1 MPLDVLL
8 VFPYFNEENDKSIF
22 RYPPLGLGY
31 LASVLREKDISVKIL
46 DGTFSSREQAI
57 SAIHRLKPRILGI
70 YSMVTINHH
79 AISIARECRMDVELI
94 VAGGPL
100 PSLVPEEFLDVF
112 DLVVMH
118 EGEQTFLELVMKHL
132 AEESWQGI
140 KGISYKS
147 ETGRYTTNGSRPL
160 EENLDSLPF
169 PARDMF
175 PNKSYKKYWTKYHGY
190 SATSQITTRGC
201 PYLCDFCSNP
211 VFGRSYRE
219 RSAKNVV
226 AEMSEISSLGYDR
239 IFFTDDCFTQNPKR
253 VDDICDILTKESI
266 DIEWMCLSRADT
278 LSKSMA
284 RNMKDAGCVRIFFG
298 IESGNQ
304 RMLKVMNKRIVLG
317 DVVRAVKVA
326 NGAGIETGGFFILG
340 YPGETN
346 ESLLDTLQFSSRIP
360 LDYLSYSFP
369 YPIIGTGLYTKVRE
383 RITNPEWR
391 KQRGE
396 ANRHQL
402 LFTGN
407 FSQTKLQFAR
417 LKGGIQHSLR
427 RKGVYG
433 KAAAYVFEQLTD
445 PLVTVL
451 R

>member
-8 VFPYFNEENDKSIF
+8 VYPYFNEENDKSIF

-31 LASVLREKDISVKIL
+31 LASLLRSEGITVGIL
-46 DGTFSSREQAI
+46 DGTFSSMKQTM
-57 SAIHRLKPRILGI
+57 SAIRRLNPRILGI

-79 AISIARECRMDVELI
+79 AISIAKECRMDVELI

-112 DLVVMH
+112 DLVVLH
-118 EGEQTFLELVMKHL
+118 EGEHTFLELVRKHL
-132 AEESWQGI
+132 DGQPWQGI
-140 KGISYKS
+140 NGITFRTES
-147 ETGRYTTNGSRPL
+147 GRYTTNDPRPL
-160 EENLDSLPF
+160 EQNLDSLPF

-175 PNKSYKKYWTKYHGY
+175 PNNAYKQYWTKHHGY

-226 AEMSEISSLGYDR
+226 AEMHEIGKLGYDR
-239 IFFTDDCFTQNPKR
+239 IFFTDDCFTQNPSR
-253 VDDICDILTKESI
+253 IYEICDILMNEPV

-278 LSKSMA
+278 LSRTLA
-284 RNMKDAGCVRIFFG
+284 RTMKETGCVQIFFG

-304 RMLKVMNKRIVLG
+304 RMLKVMNKQIVLE
-317 DVVRAVKVA
+317 DVERAVQAA

-346 ESLLDTLQFSSRIP
+346 ESLLETLRFSSRIQ

-369 YPIIGTGLYTKVRE
+369 YPIMGTGLYTKVQE

-402 LFTGN
+402 LFTGE
-407 FSQTKLQFAR
+407 FSQTKLRYAK

-427 RKGVYG
+427 RRGVFG
-433 KAAAYVFEQLTD
+433 RAAADVFEQLTD
-445 PLVTVL
+445 PLLTVL